1 MALKGKSGF
10 TGEKVARLAGIEPA
24 AFGSGGQEKAT
35 LFSPIP
41 GLEGVFNVST
51 VSQK

>member
-1 MALKGKSGF
+1 MALK
-10 TGEKVARLAGIEPA
+10 ELARLAGIELA

-41 GLEGVFNVST
+41 GIEGVFNVST